1 MKKVRLK
8 ESELVGLI
16 SKIVSG
22 AVAEKKKQW
31 IAENEKKNKNLMA
44 EQAKKVALLENKLAA
59 MKKLLK

>member
-1 MKKVRLK
+1 MKKVTLK

-31 IAENEKKNKNLMA
+31 IAENEKKNK
-44 EQAKKVALLENKLAA
+44 ALIESKIEALRKE
-59 MKKLLK
+59 LLK